1 MICMCAFCVLYRWGS
16 LYIYSFRVCR
26 PVIFRIRS
34 TWCFF
39 FLGRSHNQLC
49 GWILHDHDG
58 ALSNI
63 RFQEHLAQTT
73 NIACSTTVQ
82 WLGWCVTW
90 ETDDTI
96 WIRLIFFNYIHNHSY
111 ICVHFQHGPL
121 KTLTNFPSQI
131 SGEVQWP
138 LILTGSDVCSWKGQK
153 AS

>member
-1 MICMCAFCVLYRWGS
+1 MCAF
-16 LYIYSFRVCR
+16 
-26 PVIFRIRS
+26 
-34 TWCFF
+34 FF
-39 FLGRSHNQLC
+39 K
-49 GWILHDHDG
+49 
-58 ALSNI
+58 NI
-63 RFQEHLAQTT
+63 RGVHYTFTALELSAGDFPNQIHLVFCRQESQQALWMDSPWPWWRLVKHTLSRLAQTT

-82 WLGWCVTW
+82 WLGWCVTS

>member
-1 MICMCAFCVLYRWGS
+1 MLSVFYIGGVHYTFTALEFVGRWFSESDPLG
-16 LYIYSFRVCR
+16 V
-26 PVIFRIRS
+26 
-34 TWCFF
+34 FF